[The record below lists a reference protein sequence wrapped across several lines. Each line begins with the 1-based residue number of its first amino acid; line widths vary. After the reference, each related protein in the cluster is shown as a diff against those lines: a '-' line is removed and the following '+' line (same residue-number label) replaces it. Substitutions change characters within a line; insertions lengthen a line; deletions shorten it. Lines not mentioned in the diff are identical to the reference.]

1 MAEQIKLF
9 RKTKGLS
16 QIDLSKQT
24 GISRTYIS
32 TIEAGRQEPSFA
44 FIKTLSTTFGISVDW
59 LLSGQGYMFIQNDV
73 YDMSPDELI
82 KLGQRLACVRKEKG
96 YSEEEMAQYM
106 EVDIPIYKEFEAG
119 TKEPERRSLS
129 FLISGLR
136 VNYDW
141 LLNGVGEMDA
151 DSARLK
157 EKQEKAISVMAG
169 NADMIDHILL
179 LSELPPHRRKEVYA
193 YTRDRRLLANLE
205 DEQSKEYEDL
215 V

>member
-1 MAEQIKLF
+1 MSFLAEQIKLF

-82 KLGQRLACVRKEKG
+82 K
-96 YSEEEMAQYM
+96 
-106 EVDIPIYKEFEAG
+106 
-119 TKEPERRSLS
+119 
-129 FLISGLR
+129 
-136 VNYDW
+136 
-141 LLNGVGEMDA
+141 
-151 DSARLK
+151 
-157 EKQEKAISVMAG
+157 
-169 NADMIDHILL
+169 
-179 LSELPPHRRKEVYA
+179 
-193 YTRDRRLLANLE
+193 
-205 DEQSKEYEDL
+205 
-215 V
+215 